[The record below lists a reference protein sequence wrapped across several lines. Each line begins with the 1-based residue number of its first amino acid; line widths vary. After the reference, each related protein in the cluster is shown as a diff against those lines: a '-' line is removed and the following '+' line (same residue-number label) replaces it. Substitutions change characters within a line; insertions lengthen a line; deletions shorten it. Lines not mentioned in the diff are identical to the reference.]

1 MVNCQLFSIVTK
13 VGGSR
18 VRVRTRMYDAVNKIT
33 HTGAVTTPRR
43 RTSR

>member
-1 MVNCQLFSIVTK
+1 MVVNRQLFSIVTK
-13 VGGSR
+13 VGSR
-18 VRVRTRMYDAVNKIT
+18 ACTYDAVNKIT